1 MNRKKGTFQGA
12 LFLLVTFKIQWTFDQ
27 GCHLESMSM
36 TVFFFCP
43 CAGKMHVFPIA
54 NFDSRGGRSAE
65 FMEMAISKV
74 CAEFYFMH
82 MAVTTPN
89 CFTGCSS
96 KTMVMAFLFFVENSC
111 ASGDFVNVALS
122 SAVIAVII
130 PALAIAAIEL
140 THVFFSF
147 RFGLCYIL
155 CSRTKKA
162 HSLFPVV

>member
-1 MNRKKGTFQGA
+1 MEKNEQEKDTFQGA
-12 LFLLVTFKIQWTFDQ
+12 PLFLLVTFKIQWTFDQ

-36 TVFFFCP
+36 TVFFCP

-54 NFDSRGGRSAE
+54 NFDSRGGCTTK

-74 CAEFYFMH
+74 CAEFDFMH

-89 CFTGCSS
+89 CFTGYSS

-111 ASGDFVNVALS
+111 AAGDFVNVALS

-130 PALAIAAIEL
+130 LAPAIAAIEL

-155 CSRTKKA
+155 CSRTKKG
-162 HSLFPVV
+162 V